1 MLIVQRPTIESE
13 PVNDDRSR
21 FIVQPLEPGFGY
33 TLGNTLRRT
42 LLARIPGAAI
52 TSVRIEGVQHEFST
66 MEGVVEDVVDFILN
80 LKQVVLRMETD
91 SATMYL
97 SAKGKADVSAG
108 DLKVPAGV
116 EVVNGDLHLASLSS
130 AGRLEVEL
138 TADRGVGYRSADRNR
153 TGDKIGI
160 IPIDAIFSPVR
171 KVAFKVE
178 STQVGMM
185 TDFDRLVL
193 DVETDGSVTPSE
205 AVSSAGKTLRELF
218 GLFADV
224 DEYEGLPIG
233 RRGPAGHGLARPRA
247 AHRGARPHRAAPQLP
262 ATCPDPQRGRAG
274 GEDRGRPAQHHQLR
288 AEEPRRGRGQARRA
302 GPVAARRRATRT
314 AGWSD
319 ADPQE
324 GPAPG
329 GSPSHQRKILAN
341 LATSLIVE
349 ERLTTTEAKAKLLR
363 PYVEKIIT
371 KARRGD
377 LHARRTVMRR
387 ITDQEVVTK
396 LFDDIAPRYADRP
409 GGYTRVVKLGPRRGD
424 GAEMAVIELV

>member
-1 MLIVQRPTIESE
+1 VLIVQRPTIESE

-21 FIVQPLEPGFGY
+21 FIIQPLEPGFGY

-97 SAKGKADVSAG
+97 SAKGKTDVSAG

-130 AGRLEVEL
+130 SGRLEVEL

-171 KVAFKVE
+171 KVAYKVE

-193 DVETDGSVTPSE
+193 DVESDGSVTPSE

-224 DEYEGLPIG
+224 DEYEGLPLGDVVQPDMGSPDLELPIE
-233 RRGPAGHGLARPRA
+233 ALDLTERPRNCL
-247 AHRGARPHRAAPQLP
+247 RRAQIHSVGELVEKTEDDLLNITNFGQKSLEEVVAKL
-262 ATCPDPQRGRAG
+262 DELGLSLRAG
-274 GEDRGRPAQHHQLR
+274 
-288 AEEPRRGRGQARRA
+288 
-302 GPVAARRRATRT
+302 
-314 AGWSD
+314 SD
-319 ADPQE
+319 TD
-324 GPAPG
+324 G
-329 GSPSHQRKILAN
+329 G
-341 LATSLIVE
+341 
-349 ERLTTTEAKAKLLR
+349 
-363 PYVEKIIT
+363 
-371 KARRGD
+371 
-377 LHARRTVMRR
+377 
-387 ITDQEVVTK
+387 
-396 LFDDIAPRYADRP
+396 
-409 GGYTRVVKLGPRRGD
+409 
-424 GAEMAVIELV
+424 VI

>member
-185 TDFDRLVL
+185 TDFDRLVI

-224 DEYEGLPIG
+224 DEYEGLPLGDVVQPDMGSPDLELPIE
-233 RRGPAGHGLARPRA
+233 ALDLTERPRNCL
-247 AHRGARPHRAAPQLP
+247 RRAQIHSVGELVEKTEDDLLNITNFGQKSLEEVVAKL
-262 ATCPDPQRGRAG
+262 DELGLSLRAG
-274 GEDRGRPAQHHQLR
+274 
-288 AEEPRRGRGQARRA
+288 
-302 GPVAARRRATRT
+302 
-314 AGWSD
+314 SD
-319 ADPQE
+319 TD
-324 GPAPG
+324 G
-329 GSPSHQRKILAN
+329 GM
-341 LATSLIVE
+341 V
-349 ERLTTTEAKAKLLR
+349 
-363 PYVEKIIT
+363 
-371 KARRGD
+371 
-377 LHARRTVMRR
+377 
-387 ITDQEVVTK
+387 
-396 LFDDIAPRYADRP
+396 
-409 GGYTRVVKLGPRRGD
+409 
-424 GAEMAVIELV
+424 